1 MPSLDKKIYH
11 IGCKFF
17 LYRRFLELQYQ
28 LKFLNFQ
35 KWDAKKYS
43 KMYHMT
49 FMHINH
55 KYYIKRLFNCHICH
69 HFGVTLKLDMGV
81 KDLPPCFPACWWEP
95 HGPVD
100 RTPSFSGNLD
110 LFDQRLLDKGTWGWH
125 CQGLGAPHS
134 GGQWVSFWLLN
145 LSSVTLSP
153 AAEQT
158 KAICL
163 CSLRH
168 WVSVF

>member
-1 MPSLDKKIYH
+1 M
-11 IGCKFF
+11 
-17 LYRRFLELQYQ
+17 YQ

-100 RTPSFSGNLD
+100 RTPSFSGNLEGPGGD
-110 LFDQRLLDKGTWGWH
+110 TVKAWEPLTVGD
-125 CQGLGAPHS
+125 S
-134 GGQWVSFWLLN
+134 GFPFGSW
-145 LSSVTLSP
+145 
-153 AAEQT
+153 
-158 KAICL
+158 ICL
-163 CSLRH
+163 QSLSLQLLSRLRPYVCVH
-168 WVSVF
+168 LDTGFLFSKETFCKYITLLSNILAVRILYRWKYC

>member
-1 MPSLDKKIYH
+1 
-11 IGCKFF
+11 
-17 LYRRFLELQYQ
+17 
-28 LKFLNFQ
+28 
-35 KWDAKKYS
+35 
-43 KMYHMT
+43 MYHMT

-158 KAICL
+158 NVCVHLDTGFLFSKETFCKYITLLSNILAVRILYRWKYC
-163 CSLRH
+163 
-168 WVSVF
+168 